1 MKNGWIKVA
10 AGTPRV
16 QIADPAYNAEQIA
29 ASMQQADKAGVQL
42 LVLPELCMTA
52 ASCGDLFLQGTLLE
66 KARRSAEE
74 LIEYSSGLDIVTVLG
89 LPFAWNGAIYDCAA
103 VLQKGK
109 VLGIVPKSCLSAEER
124 RWFKPAP
131 ADTIVIDWNGEKI
144 PFGTRLLFRHQE
156 ISDFTFAV
164 CTGADLTALSG
175 TAASLA
181 CAGATILVSGYEEAE
196 ALGRAEK
203 RRAALKAESGR
214 LLSGVVVSGA
224 GAGESTTDQ
233 ADAGHRLIIESGQIL
248 EESPL
253 FSEGLTISE
262 LDVQQL
268 VSDRRACEL
277 WTPAEQSGCVIPF
290 TTPVRPTELTRNVDP
305 YPFLPAA
312 EELETALDLQAEG
325 LGKRVL
331 HAHCRTLVIGLSG
344 GLDSTLA
351 LLACVRTA
359 DRLGMS
365 RSQILAVT
373 MPCFGTTS
381 RTRSNAEILA
391 EALGVRFATIDMKA
405 SVLQHFADIH
415 QDPEKYDVTFENAQA
430 RERTQILMDLAN
442 QENGLVVG
450 TGDLSELALGW
461 ATYNGDHM
469 SMYGVNA
476 GIPKTLIRRLTAYIA
491 ERSEDATLRDVLNDI
506 LATPVSPEL
515 LPSEGKDSSQKTEDL
530 VGPYDLH
537 DFFLYHIVRER
548 QTPSKV
554 LYLAERAFRDV
565 FPREVILHWLR
576 KFCDRFFMQQYKRS
590 ALPDGPM
597 VTEVSLSPRGAW
609 HMPSDAVAAAWRED
623 LKNVDP
629 K

>member
-29 ASMQQADKAGVQL
+29 GLMQQADQAGVQL
-42 LVLPELCMTA
+42 LVLPELCVTA

-66 KARRSAEE
+66 KARKAAEE
-74 LIEYSSGLDIVTVLG
+74 VIEYSSAFDMVTVLG
-89 LPFAWNGAIYDCAA
+89 LPLAWNGAIYDCAL

-109 VLGIVPKSCLSAEER
+109 VLGIVPKTCLNAEER
-124 RWFKPAP
+124 RWYKPAP
-131 ADTIVIDWNGEKI
+131 ADSTMIDWNGEKV
-144 PFGTRLLFRHQE
+144 PFGAQLLFQHQE
-156 ISDFTFAV
+156 IAEFTFGV
-164 CTGADLTALSG
+164 CTGSDLTGLTG

-181 CAGATILVSGYEEAE
+181 CAGATILVSGYEETE
-196 ALGRAEK
+196 ALGRAK
-203 RRAALKAESGR
+203 QRRAALQAESKR
-214 LLSGVVVSGA
+214 LLAGFVVSGA

-233 ADAGHRLIIESGQIL
+233 ADAGHRLILERGQIL

-253 FSEGLTISE
+253 FTKGLTISE

-268 VSDRRACEL
+268 ISDRRACEL
-277 WTPAEQSGCVIPF
+277 WNPAQQSACIVAF
-290 TTPVRPTELTRNVDP
+290 TTPVHVTELTRSVDP
-305 YPFLPAA
+305 YPFLPAE

-325 LGKRVL
+325 LGKRFV
-331 HAHCRTLVIGLSG
+331 HAHCKTMIVGLSG

-359 DRLGMS
+359 DRFAIS
-365 RSQILAVT
+365 HTQILAVT

-405 SVLQHFADIH
+405 SVLQHFADIR

-491 ERSEDATLRDVLNDI
+491 ARSDNDTLRDVLNDI

-537 DFFLYHIVRER
+537 DFFLYHIVRDR
-548 QTPSKV
+548 KTPSKV
-554 LYLAERAFRDV
+554 LRLAERAFQDV

-609 HMPSDAVAAAWRED
+609 HMPSDAEVAAWRED
-623 LKNVDP
+623 LE
-629 K
+629 